1 MKATYV
7 VDTGRGQHT
16 VDVREVG
23 DLFEITIDGTTHL
36 VDAVHIA
43 GSSVRTIL
51 WDRRS
56 YEANIV
62 QEGDRIDVYL
72 EGDRYPVEVYDEL
85 WARAKAAAGDKKS
98 QGEEIKAPIPGAVVK
113 ILVSPGESVSAG
125 QPVAIL
131 EAMKMQNELTSA
143 NGGVVAEVK
152 VAVGDT
158 VTDGQLLI
166 VLKPEVPAE
175 EVKA

>member
-7 VDTGRGQHT
+7 VDTGRNRHT
-16 VDVREVG
+16 VDIREVG
-23 DLFEITIDGTTHL
+23 DQFEITIEGTTHL

-43 GSSVRTIL
+43 GSSVRTVI

-62 QEGDRIDVYL
+62 QEGDRFDVYL
-72 EGDRYPVEVYDEL
+72 NGDRFPVEVYDEL
-85 WARAKAAAGDKKS
+85 WARAKESAIDKKG
-98 QGEEIKAPIPGAVVK
+98 QGEEIKAPIPGAVIK
-113 ILVSPGESVSAG
+113 LLVEPGQLVDAD

-131 EAMKMQNELTSA
+131 EAMKMQNELTASF
-143 NGGVVAEVK
+143 GGRVQEVK

-166 VLKPEVPAE
+166 VLKPDAPAAG
-175 EVKA
+175 KA